1 MAINRDFVL
10 NFSGRNRERF
20 KGLMD
25 KKMGSNVKESKSYV

>member
-10 NFSGRNRERF
+10 KLSGRNRERV